1 MNKAPR
7 MVANSTDTRPPKNCR
22 TIIPKSPRRT
32 DDPLCSRSDCIFLP
46 PHRSWTADDH
56 EKNGRTACRCSPGC
70 HALHPA
76 TGVCLLLGQARSGLF
91 ALEHQQPADLILAH
105 FEARGSKPAMS

>member
-32 DDPLCSRSDCIFLP
+32 DDPLRSCSDCIFLP

-56 EKNGRTACRCSPGC
+56 EKTQTACRCSPGC
-70 HALHPA
+70 HGCHAWHPA
-76 TGVCLLLGQARSGLF
+76 TGVCPLLGQGRSRLF
-91 ALEHQQPADLILAH
+91 TLEDQQPADLI
-105 FEARGSKPAMS
+105 